1 VTEADLPDDL
11 PVLSAETRRSA
22 KLIGLFLRQVPIEL
36 GALRGAVGA
45 ADGDK
50 LKEVAHKLKGSCRAV
65 GVLRMAELCERLE
78 RSPLATAKALF
89 DRLVPEYARAK
100 VLLEAEQSIA
110 TRS

>member
-36 GALRGAVGA
+36 GALHAAIGG

-78 RSPLATAKALF
+78 RTQVADAGARYN
-89 DRLVPEYARAK
+89 RLVAEYQRAK
-100 VLLEAEQSIA
+100 VLLEAEQSVA
-110 TRS
+110 TGS